1 MWATLQGGQEAL
13 IQSLLET
20 DAWLGGGESTSEGA
34 EEEPSSQRARIYEL
48 AASMQVWTVNDVTVT
63 PEQLERGDV
72 VFLSKDQRQRLV
84 PAGLA

>member
-20 DAWLGGGESTSEGA
+20 DAWLSGGESTSEG
-34 EEEPSSQRARIYEL
+34 EEELSSQRARIYEL